1 MLPISAY
8 PRLKKPTRNGQEHM
22 GWALKVEKVS
32 VKKPRAQST
41 VWIKEKGETATGVP
55 LHEAEQM
62 ILLSV

>member
-8 PRLKKPTRNGQEHM
+8 PLLKKLARNGQEHV

-32 VKKPRAQST
+32 VKKARAQTT

>member
-8 PRLKKPTRNGQEHM
+8 PLLKKPARNGQEHM

-32 VKKPRAQST
+32 VKKRT